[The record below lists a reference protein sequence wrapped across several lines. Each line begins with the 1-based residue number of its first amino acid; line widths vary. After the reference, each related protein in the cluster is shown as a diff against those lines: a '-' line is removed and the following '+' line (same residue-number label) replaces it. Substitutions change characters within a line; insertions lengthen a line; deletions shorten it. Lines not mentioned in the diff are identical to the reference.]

1 MEWNRWQT
9 SREPP
14 ATYRPFNQGPHVCSR
29 ASEGLCVIRL
39 QMTQLLFHL
48 GTQRQ
53 IHRGFLLDTEIRAG
67 LMKKPQCLSWER

>member
-14 ATYRPFNQGPHVCSR
+14 AMYRPFNQGPHVCSR

-48 GTQRQ
+48 W
-53 IHRGFLLDTEIRAG
+53 DTTADSPRIFT
-67 LMKKPQCLSWER
+67 